1 MVRAQ
6 LNQRS
11 ISAGE
16 LFVVGDQAGESSQE
30 RQRSGVGAFA
40 AHRVVLVD
48 RAGDGDEPSGG
59 GIEDD
64 GLLVTFELVAD
75 DPRGRGA

>member
-6 LNQRS
+6 LDQRS

-30 RQRSGVGAFA
+30 WQRSGVGAFA
-40 AHRVVLVD
+40 AHRVGLVD
-48 RAGDGDEPSGG
+48 RAGDGD
-59 GIEDD
+59 
-64 GLLVTFELVAD
+64 
-75 DPRGRGA
+75 DPRAVASRMTVCLSPSSS